1 MSAAFVL
8 PAAVRLPR
16 TVAVRRALLAGLF
29 LVGFVALGFA
39 FGPGA
44 HADDRTAGLPGAL
57 SPAAAGAT
65 VDQPSSQVRAV
76 PADRTTVS
84 PAKATAEAAAPVRA
98 ATRTA
103 SPDRLEPSEA
113 AVERQGAQAGA
124 ATEHQARAA
133 AGELADAV
141 RPAAE
146 RAVHVVD
153 PVTGLV
159 RQVGGAA
166 GAVLPQP
173 SGTHPGHPG
182 DGGRPQHGG
191 APHGIPQ
198 SPAHRVGPAKKA
210 NASGADEVWAKG
222 AEGAR
227 SAARA
232 PGAPSRDGAV
242 APLSRGAFV
251 PSSSSMGDG
260 HGPRGDQ
267 HAACVAETAYTGR
280 MPGGAHRAE
289 GAPTRHRPHDILEF
303 PG

>member
-1 MSAAFVL
+1 MFVV

-44 HADDRTAGLPGAL
+44 HADDRTAALPGTL
-57 SPAAAGAT
+57 SPAAAGST

-76 PADRTTVS
+76 PVDRATAS

-113 AVERQGAQAGA
+113 AIERQGAQAGA
-124 ATEHQARAA
+124 AAERRARDA
-133 AGELADAV
+133 AGDLTDAV

-146 RAVHVVD
+146 RAVRITD

-173 SGTHPGHPG
+173 STTHPEHPG

-191 APHGIPQ
+191 ASHGAPQ
-198 SPAHRVGPAKKA
+198 GPAHRVGPAKKA
-210 NASGADEVWAKG
+210 NAPAGGEVRAKDG
-222 AEGAR
+222 EGAR
-227 SAARA
+227 SAART
-232 PGAPSRDGAV
+232 PGAPSRDGAT
-242 APLSRGAFV
+242 APLPRGTFA
-251 PSSSSMGDG
+251 PASSSTGDG

-267 HAACVAETAYTGR
+267 HAAYVAETAHTGL

>member
-1 MSAAFVL
+1 M

-44 HADDRTAGLPGAL
+44 HADDRTAGLPGTF
-57 SPAAAGAT
+57 SPASAGSTAGQSS
-65 VDQPSSQVRAV
+65 DQPSSQVRAV
-76 PADRTTVS
+76 PADRATAS

-98 ATRTA
+98 ATRTGA
-103 SPDRLEPSEA
+103 PDHLEPSGT
-113 AVERQGAQAGA
+113 AVTRQEAQAGA

-133 AGELADAV
+133 AGDLADTV

-146 RAVHVVD
+146 RAVQVVD
-153 PVTGLV
+153 PVTGVV
-159 RQVGGAA
+159 RQVGDAA
-166 GAVLPQP
+166 GAVLPLP

-191 APHGIPQ
+191 APHGTPQ
-198 SPAHRVGPAKKA
+198 GAAHRVGPAEKV
-210 NASGADEVWAKG
+210 NPSYVGGVRAKG

-232 PGAPSRDGAV
+232 PGAPSQDGAS
-242 APLSRGAFV
+242 APLPRVTFT
-251 PSSSSMGDG
+251 PTSSSMGDG

-267 HAACVAETAYTGR
+267 HATCVAETACTGWV
-280 MPGGAHRAE
+280 PGGAHRPE

>member
-1 MSAAFVL
+1 M
-8 PAAVRLPR
+8 RLPR

-39 FGPGA
+39 LGPGA
-44 HADDRTAGLPGAL
+44 HADDRTAGLPGTL
-57 SPAAAGAT
+57 SPATATST

-76 PADRTTVS
+76 PVDRATAS
-84 PAKATAEAAAPVRA
+84 PAKATAEAGAPVRA

-103 SPDRLEPSEA
+103 SPDRLAPSEA
-113 AVERQGAQAGA
+113 AVARQGAQVGA
-124 ATEHQARAA
+124 ATGREARAA

-146 RAVHVVD
+146 RAGQITD

-191 APHGIPQ
+191 APHGTPQ
-198 SPAHRVGPAKKA
+198 GSAHRVGPAKKA
-210 NASGADEVWAKG
+210 DASGVGEVRAKD

-232 PGAPSRDGAV
+232 PGAPSPDGAS
-242 APLSRGAFV
+242 APLPRGAFA
-251 PSSSSMGDG
+251 PASSSIGDG